1 MSDKKFRTYVSAF
14 TVHVGPATLRGSLVS
29 VQAPADKEAKTRYV
43 APGSGN
49 PVKQK
54 YQDVVTNDL
63 YDVSELDKAIDETIV
78 DKDALAEA
86 KKGVLPKDIAQIS
99 VHLTKDVGTTLFPAP
114 NNAYVLVPDK
124 TDPTNAVWYDVL
136 AEAIKDPDFTYITL
150 CNVRNS
156 EGIYQLI
163 SWRGYIVLQRMLF
176 PDRVNDHDIYETDL
190 DPQALK
196 LVPMIAGLVEEFD
209 PEAYQD
215 TQRERV
221 QMVVEAA
228 ENGTAVPAAAKA
240 KPAAAVFDADAAMAA
255 FAAFK
260 KEG

>member
-1 MSDKKFRTYVSAF
+1 MTDSKKFRTFVKSFA
-14 TVHVGPATLRGSLVS
+14 VHVGPATLRGSLVS
-29 VQAPADKEAKTRYV
+29 VQASESKEGKARYV
-43 APGSGN
+43 APNGN

-54 YQDVVTNDL
+54 YQDVVTGDL
-63 YDVSELDKAIDETIV
+63 YETSELGKAVDDTVV

-86 KKGVLPKDIAQIS
+86 KKGVLPKDIATVS
-99 VHLTKDVGTTLFPAP
+99 VHLTSEVGTTLFHAP
-114 NNAYVLVPDK
+114 NNSYVLVPDT
-124 TDPTNAVWYDVL
+124 TDPTNKVWYDVV
-136 AEAIKDPDFTYITL
+136 AEAIKDTDYTYITL

-196 LVPMIAGLVEEFD
+196 LVPMIAGLVEPFNPD
-209 PEAYQD
+209 AYQD

-221 QMVVEAA
+221 QMVIEAA
-228 ENGTAVPAAAKA
+228 ENGTAIPAAAQA